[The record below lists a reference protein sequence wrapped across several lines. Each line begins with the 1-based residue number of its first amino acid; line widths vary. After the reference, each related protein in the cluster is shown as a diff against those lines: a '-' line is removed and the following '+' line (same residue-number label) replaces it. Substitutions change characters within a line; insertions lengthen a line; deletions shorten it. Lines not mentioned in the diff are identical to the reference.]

1 MLNEHETRAKT
12 AGLARKHGI
21 SEATIYNWK
30 AKFGGMDV
38 SEAKQLRTLRKRTR
52 S

>member
-1 MLNEHETRAKT
+1 
-12 AGLARKHGI
+12 LAREHGI
-21 SEATIYNWK
+21 SEARLYNLK

-38 SEAKQLRTLRKRTR
+38 SEAMSEASLICMITT